1 MQISVSIP
9 NDLRCLYVHCIYT
22 VMSIKLYL
30 LQDRPEFKEIVPI
43 LEECKQSQ
51 VAALLNNSTVPSMK
65 EEEEGEGE
73 DGQTSPPIAGNV
85 MALRTHWEQEASKNR
100 YHSEYIL
107 VLVRL

>member
-1 MQISVSIP
+1 M
-9 NDLRCLYVHCIYT
+9 
-22 VMSIKLYL
+22 
-30 LQDRPEFKEIVPI
+30 PI

-65 EEEEGEGE
+65 EEGEE

-100 YHSEYIL
+100 YHSEYVL

>member
-1 MQISVSIP
+1 MQNSVSIA

-22 VMSIKLYL
+22 VMNINLYL
-30 LQDRPEFKEIVPI
+30 SQDRPEFKEIVPI

-51 VAALLNNSTVPSMK
+51 VAALLNNSTVPSLK
-65 EEEEGEGE
+65 GEGE

-100 YHSEYIL
+100 YRSEYIL
-107 VLVRL
+107 VLLRL

>member
-9 NDLRCLYVHCIYT
+9 NDLICLYVHCIYT
-22 VMSIKLYL
+22 VMSINLYL
-30 LQDRPEFKEIVPI
+30 SQDRPEFKEIVPI

-51 VAALLNNSTVPSMK
+51 VAALLNNSTVPSLK
-65 EEEEGEGE
+65 EEGEG

-100 YHSEYIL
+100 YRSEYIL
-107 VLVRL
+107 VLGRL

>member
-22 VMSIKLYL
+22 VMNINLYL
-30 LQDRPEFKEIVPI
+30 SQDRPEFKEIVPI

-51 VAALLNNSTVPSMK
+51 VAALLNNSTVPSLK
-65 EEEEGEGE
+65 EEGEGE

-100 YHSEYIL
+100 YRSEYIL

>member
-1 MQISVSIP
+1 MQNSVSIA

-22 VMSIKLYL
+22 VMNINLYL
-30 LQDRPEFKEIVPI
+30 SQDRPEFKEIVPI

-51 VAALLNNSTVPSMK
+51 VAALLNNSTVPSLK
-65 EEEEGEGE
+65 EEEGEE

-107 VLVRL
+107 VLLRL

>member
-22 VMSIKLYL
+22 VMNINLYL
-30 LQDRPEFKEIVPI
+30 SQDRPEFKEIVPI

-51 VAALLNNSTVPSMK
+51 VAALLNNSTVPSLK
-65 EEEEGEGE
+65 EEGEGE

-100 YHSEYIL
+100 YRPEYIL

>member
-9 NDLRCLYVHCIYT
+9 NDLRCLYVHYIYT
-22 VMSIKLYL
+22 VMNINLYL
-30 LQDRPEFKEIVPI
+30 SQDRPEFKEIVPI

-51 VAALLNNSTVPSMK
+51 VAALLNNSTVPSLK
-65 EEEEGEGE
+65 EEEEGEE

-100 YHSEYIL
+100 YRSEYIL

>member
-1 MQISVSIP
+1 MQNSVSIA

-22 VMSIKLYL
+22 VMSINVYL
-30 LQDRPEFKEIVPI
+30 SQDRPEFKEIVPI

-65 EEEEGEGE
+65 EEGEGE

-100 YHSEYIL
+100 YRSEYIL

>member
-22 VMSIKLYL
+22 VMSINLYL
-30 LQDRPEFKEIVPI
+30 SQDRPEFKEIVPI

-65 EEEEGEGE
+65 EGE

-100 YHSEYIL
+100 YRSEYIL